1 MPKRGIEGGRI
12 VHCGRAILPDTIY
25 RHTSGHRRHR
35 VGQPEQ
41 MAFTNAYTLTLAA
54 NTRLAFDTL
63 TNSPNVQLFLEG
75 PPGQVLNN
83 RTLNNV
89 D

>member
-1 MPKRGIEGGRI
+1 
-12 VHCGRAILPDTIY
+12 
-25 RHTSGHRRHR
+25 
-35 VGQPEQ
+35 